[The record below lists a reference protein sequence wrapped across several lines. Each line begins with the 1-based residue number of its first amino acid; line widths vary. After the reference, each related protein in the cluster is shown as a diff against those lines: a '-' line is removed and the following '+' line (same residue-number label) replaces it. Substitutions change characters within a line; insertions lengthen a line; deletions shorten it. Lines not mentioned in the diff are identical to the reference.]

1 MLAAVALGRTVVVA
15 DVHLR
20 KVVRAFPFTYP
31 VLDIAFAPDGRWVAA
46 STSDATLRIIDIP
59 SAQVVEHVR
68 FRAPIAACA
77 FHPNGAFLLTAHTHA
92 PGAHPGALFAW
103 ANKFLFDSS
112 FTRPILRDSEP
123 VDIEDHEGD
132 ADGAQNG
139 PDEEDLEARVKKS
152 SQEPLAAGSLTM
164 SNVPKS
170 KWENMLR
177 LEEIKERN
185 KPQQPAK
192 KPKEAPFFLPTTYD
206 GVMPVFD
213 TSAADLEPEDFFA
226 VKVGPRPGDE
236 QVPLVKLLRAASYDD
251 ALGLLQKTTDSG
263 VHLAILEVGPL
274 AGGTQE
280 DLAHL
285 LAFLLHHVRS
295 GREADYVQTL
305 VALVLQLHADDLRG
319 SRFAPALEELAAAEE
334 ALWMAHEDNSQQ
346 CQLYLRVLSQ
356 IGLEG

>member
-1 MLAAVALGRTVVVA
+1 M
-15 DVHLR
+15 
-20 KVVRAFPFTYP
+20 
-31 VLDIAFAPDGRWVAA
+31 
-46 STSDATLRIIDIP
+46 
-59 SAQVVEHVR
+59 
-68 FRAPIAACA
+68 
-77 FHPNGAFLLTAHTHA
+77 
-92 PGAHPGALFAW
+92 
-103 ANKFLFDSS
+103 
-112 FTRPILRDSEP
+112 RDSEP

-226 VKVGPRPGDE
+226 VKVGKE
-236 QVPLVKLLRAASYDD
+236 
-251 ALGLLQKTTDSG
+251 
-263 VHLAILEVGPL
+263 
-274 AGGTQE
+274 
-280 DLAHL
+280 
-285 LAFLLHHVRS
+285 
-295 GREADYVQTL
+295 
-305 VALVLQLHADDLRG
+305 
-319 SRFAPALEELAAAEE
+319 
-334 ALWMAHEDNSQQ
+334 
-346 CQLYLRVLSQ
+346 
-356 IGLEG
+356 